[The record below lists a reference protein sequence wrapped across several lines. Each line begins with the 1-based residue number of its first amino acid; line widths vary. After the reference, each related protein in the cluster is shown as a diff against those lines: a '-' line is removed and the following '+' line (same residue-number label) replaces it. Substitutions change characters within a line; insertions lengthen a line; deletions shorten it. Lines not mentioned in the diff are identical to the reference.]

1 MITITIKKGKNMKS
15 RYHYFKSSKTEAKHE
30 ITRKEFI
37 KLLGES
43 NHCVKHQHIAN
54 GLYMGISDYEA
65 AERMVRNA
73 QRDKSGGSIWSC
85 GSLTLYLE
93 KDRSQMRRR
102 RDSRY
107 PD

>member
-1 MITITIKKGKNMKS
+1 MAKYIYS
-15 RYHYFKSSKTEAKHE
+15 KSSKTEAKHE
-30 ITRKEFI
+30 ISRKELI

-43 NHCVKHQHIAN
+43 DYCVKTTHIAN
-54 GLYMGISDYEA
+54 GLYMDTADYEDA
-65 AERMVRNA
+65 KRLLRNA
-73 QRDKSGGSIWSC
+73 QRDQSSGTIWSC
-85 GSLTLYLE
+85 KGFTLYLD

>member
-1 MITITIKKGKNMKS
+1 MQTK
-15 RYHYFKSSKTEAKHE
+15 YHYFKSSKTEAKHE
-30 ITRKEFI
+30 ITRAEFV

-43 NHCVKHQHIAN
+43 EYCVKTTHIAN
-54 GLYMGISDYEA
+54 GLYMGSADYEDA
-65 AERMVRNA
+65 KRRLRNA
-73 QRDKSGGSIWSC
+73 QRDSAGTDIWPC
-85 GSLTLYLE
+85 KGFTLYLE

>member
-1 MITITIKKGKNMKS
+1 MKS

-43 NHCVKHQHIAN
+43 SHCVQYQHIAN
-54 GLYMGISDYEA
+54 GLYMSISDYEA
-65 AERMVRNA
+65 AKRITRNA
-73 QRDKSGGSIWSC
+73 QRDSSNGTLWSC
-85 GSLTLYLE
+85 GSFSLYLE
-93 KDRSQMRRR
+93 KDRSQVKRR

>member
-1 MITITIKKGKNMKS
+1 MQTK
-15 RYHYFKSSKTEAKHE
+15 YHYFKSSKTEAKHE
-30 ITRKEFI
+30 ITRAEFV

-43 NHCVKHQHIAN
+43 GYCVKTTHIAN
-54 GLYMGISDYEA
+54 GLYMGIADYEDA
-65 AERMVRNA
+65 KRRLRNA
-73 QRDKSGGSIWSC
+73 QRDTSGATIWPC
-85 GSLTLYLE
+85 KDMTLYLE

>member
-1 MITITIKKGKNMKS
+1 MNTQKY
-15 RYHYFKSSKTEAKHE
+15 RYFKSSKTEAKHE
-30 ITRKEFI
+30 ITRAEFI

-43 NHCVKHQHIAN
+43 SHCVRNIHLAN
-54 GLYMGISDYEA
+54 GLYMGLADYEDA
-65 AERMVRNA
+65 KRQLRNA
-73 QRDKSGGSIWSC
+73 QRNSAGGEIWSC
-85 GSLTLYLE
+85 GSYSLYLE

>member
-1 MITITIKKGKNMKS
+1 MESKY
-15 RYHYFKSSKTEAKHE
+15 RYFKSSKTEAKHE
-30 ITRKEFI
+30 ITRKEFV

-43 NHCVKHQHIAN
+43 NYCVKTTHIAN
-54 GLYMGISDYEA
+54 GLYMGTADYED
-65 AERMVRNA
+65 AERQLRNA
-73 QRDKSGGSIWSC
+73 QRDRTSGTIWPC
-85 GSLTLYLE
+85 QGFTLYLE

>member
-1 MITITIKKGKNMKS
+1 MQTK
-15 RYHYFKSSKTEAKHE
+15 YHYFKSSKTEAKHE
-30 ITRKEFI
+30 ITREEFV

-43 NHCVKHQHIAN
+43 SHCVKTTHIAN
-54 GLYMGISDYEA
+54 GLYMGTADYEDA
-65 AERMVRNA
+65 KRQLRNA
-73 QRDKSGGSIWSC
+73 QRNRAGSEIWLC
-85 GSLTLYLE
+85 GSFSLYLE